1 MLTLLMYLQPKT
13 DPVNEPPFTL
23 NDGFVLFWRTVRDFL
38 KGSVERLPYLL
49 VGLFVFLLFWVLGK
63 VVQKVINKVAVQ
75 THAIDN
81 MLANLVSR
89 IVGMLITILGFLVA
103 CVVIFPS
110 FKPGDIIAGLG
121 ITSVAIGFAFK
132 DILQNFFA
140 GLLILW
146 RRPFRVGDQIRVKEF
161 EGTVEDINMRSTRLK
176 TYDGER
182 VILPNGD
189 VYTSSITV
197 RTAFD
202 KRRVKFVV
210 GIGYPDS
217 IEEARQV
224 IHHVLAGV
232 DGVLTEP
239 APWVYVS
246 ELAGS
251 SVNLTVY
258 FWTESHQANV
268 LKISDQVVTQIKLA
282 LDKASI
288 DMPYP
293 HTVVLLEQQPSGP
306 AILSRP
312 ALPAQ
317 KTLANNS
324 KDQ

>member
-1 MLTLLMYLQPKT
+1 
-13 DPVNEPPFTL
+13 
-23 NDGFVLFWRTVRDFL
+23 
-38 KGSVERLPYLL
+38 
-49 VGLFVFLLFWVLGK
+49 
-63 VVQKVINKVAVQ
+63 
-75 THAIDN
+75 
-81 MLANLVSR
+81 
-89 IVGMLITILGFLVA
+89 
-103 CVVIFPS
+103 VIFPS

-146 RRPFRVGDQIRVKEF
+146 RRPFRVGDQIRVKDF

-182 VILPNGD
+182 AILPNGD
-189 VYTSSITV
+189 VYTSSILV
-197 RTAFD
+197 RTAYD
-202 KRRVKFVV
+202 QRRLKFVV

-224 IHHVLAGV
+224 IHDVLK
-232 DGVLTEP
+232 DTEGVLTDP

-258 FWTESHQANV
+258 FWVKSQQANA
-268 LKISDQVVTQIKLA
+268 LKVSDKVVTGIKLA
-282 LDKASI
+282 LDKAEI

-293 HTVVLLEQQPSGP
+293 HTVVLLEQQPDGP
-306 AILSRP
+306 TIMSRP
-312 ALPAQ
+312 RLKNQQPALS
-317 KTLANNS
+317 ANG
-324 KDQ
+324 QTV